1 MGIIHS
7 FLKFK
12 YDLYENINNVKQFV
26 CHFHS
31 KYTQLYAPIVIEDE
45 DDSDTVECSH
55 DIPEDT
61 G

>member
-1 MGIIHS
+1 M
-7 FLKFK
+7 
-12 YDLYENINNVKQFV
+12 NNVKQFV
-26 CHFHS
+26 CHFLS

-45 DDSDTVECSH
+45 DDAETVECSY